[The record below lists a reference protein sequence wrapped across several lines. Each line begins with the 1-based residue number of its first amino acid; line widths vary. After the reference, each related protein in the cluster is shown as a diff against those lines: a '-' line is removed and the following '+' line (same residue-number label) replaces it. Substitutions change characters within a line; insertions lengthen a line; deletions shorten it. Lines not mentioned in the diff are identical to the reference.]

1 VKFETRKLRRVEKL
15 RRINNMKRANIIGTL
30 VALAITPVAMANTI
44 HVIQTPGAHFS
55 DGGEFTATT
64 TPTEILGPQTQGA
77 GTFQTFCIESQVP
90 LDINLNYT
98 YTKGQTDH
106 SGNTLKLGTAWLF
119 EMFDLGTL
127 PTYAHNTT
135 EAGLLQG
142 AIWFFQGQVATQDAA
157 GFNVSSSNKYVQ
169 DAIGALGS
177 GNVNKDANGAFG
189 VVVLQLSHPSTDAVG
204 QDLLGIIPVP
214 DGGATI
220 ALLGL
225 ALVGFEGLRRR
236 LA

>member
-1 VKFETRKLRRVEKL
+1 
-15 RRINNMKRANIIGTL
+15 MKRANIIGTL
-30 VALAITPVAMANTI
+30 VALAITPAAMANII
-44 HVIQTPGAHFS
+44 HVVQTPGAHFS
-55 DGGEFTATT
+55 DGGELTATT

-77 GTFQTFCIESQVP
+77 GTFQTFCIESQIP
-90 LDINLNYT
+90 LDVNLNYV

-119 EMFDLGTL
+119 DMFDKGTL
-127 PTYAHNTT
+127 PGYAHNPTQ
-135 EAGLLQG
+135 AGLLQG
-142 AIWFFQGQVATQDAA
+142 AIWFFQGQIATQDAA
-157 GFNVSSSNKYVQ
+157 GFNVSTTNPYVQ
-169 DAIGALGS
+169 DALTALGGS
-177 GNVNKDANGAFG
+177 SNADKDANGAFG
-189 VVVLQLSHPSTDAVG
+189 VVVLQLSHPSDDKIG
-204 QDLLGIIPVP
+204 QDLLGLLPVP